1 MDTTAQPGRGRRAIP
16 QPGEPA
22 TDLALRLGLDDPAL
36 QQRYRADLE
45 RVRDAE
51 TRAAVDSDGIRLR

>member
-1 MDTTAQPGRGRRAIP
+1 MDSAAQPARGRRAIP

-22 TDLALRLGLDDPAL
+22 ADLAHRLGLDEPAL
-36 QQRYRADLE
+36 QQRYQADLA

-51 TRAAVDSDGIRLR
+51 ARAEAETDGIRLR